1 MASWR
6 RRRTKA
12 LVFVGRT
19 PSFRGMSQQGTT
31 LATQALD
38 LPTAERAQLAVLLFD
53 SVEESGSELWPE
65 ALVRELRRLSTE
77 LRSGQVKG
85 LTSEEVFGESL

>member
-1 MASWR
+1 
-6 RRRTKA
+6 
-12 LVFVGRT
+12 
-19 PSFRGMSQQGTT
+19 MSQQGTT

-65 ALVRELRRLSTE
+65 ALVRELRRRSTE
-77 LRSGQVKG
+77 LKSGQVKG